1 MRLRPLG
8 CKNPGTRYG
17 TLAAV
22 KNPSPQVFESQVF
35 GLLSPNGAG
44 KTTSINMIGG
54 LLKPDSGQVL
64 IHGRPI
70 NDHEAD
76 IRARV
81 GVCPQ
86 NMVLWNT
93 LHKVLTLDNFTR
105 ECYIPATGR

>member
-8 CKNPGTRYG
+8 CKNPGTCTG
-17 TLAAV
+17 ALAAV

-35 GLLSPNGAG
+35 GLLGPNGAD
-44 KTTSINMIGG
+44 KTTSINMI
-54 LLKPDSGQVL
+54 
-64 IHGRPI
+64 
-70 NDHEAD
+70 
-76 IRARV
+76 

-105 ECYIPATGR
+105 ECYIPATDRRVNA